1 MKKFT
6 VALCFAIAFAFAQ
19 DPCSDAN
26 STKLSSSASGVQTWN
41 GTKGATVLGGS
52 GDDAY
57 GVEAWTEAGG
67 DKTKLTWFG
76 PNQGGGYAFRAEW
89 TNSTDYLGRLG
100 YQWGNNGKKWSS
112 LGDLCV
118 DYNYTRSTNGSGGS
132 YSYLGIYGWTI
143 GSNNSAEYYIVE
155 DWFGSDQQKMSNLG
169 SNCQTHGNIKVDN
182 KTYEVITCIRP
193 QGSGCVSCNN
203 QAFGQ
208 VFSVRQG
215 MRPEPAK
222 KCGTISIKKHFEE
235 WVKMTTKKGD
245 QSPAQYIYDK
255 TYESKFLAEA
265 AGGTGW
271 FEASY
276 LKFSRTGAC
285 GIVVPS
291 GSYTLDLALTPSNGG
306 TVSKSPSA
314 SYYSSGSNVTVT
326 ATPASGWKFSSWD
339 GDASG
344 SDNPLTVTMNKNKVI
359 TAKFTPV
366 ADPTKNLVTNGTFTN
381 TDSWSFNKGSDYGN
395 SEGTFSA
402 SSNKANINITK
413 IGADPWNP
421 QLVQNGITLVE
432 GMKYRLTFDASA
444 GAARKIVVMIQMAS
458 SPWTTY
464 FEEEVS
470 LTTTSK
476 TFTYDFTMESA
487 SDENGRFGF
496 NLGQATGTVTISNV
510 KLNYVAESS
519 GGTSSS
525 SSGAVVAGSSSSRA
539 SSSSSSRAS
548 SSSSRASSSS
558 SRASSSSVAAGASS
572 SSNLNGAISSG
583 TEVSS
588 SSEEDITPILNRVTV
603 THFSI
608 QPQSD
613 KALRI
618 EISSPAVVEIFDL
631 KGNKV
636 EKFNI
641 SSTQQTVKL
650 SSPSGIYFAKVHGME
665 SIKFVLK

>member
-1 MKKFT
+1 LKKLT
-6 VALCFAIAFAFAQ
+6 IALCFAIAFAFAQ
-19 DPCSDAN
+19 DPCSEAN
-26 STKLSSSASGVQTWN
+26 STKLSTTASGVQTFN
-41 GTKGATVLGGS
+41 GTKGATVLYGS
-52 GDDAY
+52 GDDAI

-67 DKTKLTWFG
+67 DKTKLVWFG
-76 PNQGGGYAFRAEW
+76 QTQGGGSAFRAEW

-100 YQWGNNGKKWSS
+100 YQWGNNGKKWNA

-118 DYNYTRSTNGSGGS
+118 DYNYTRSPNGTGGS

-169 SNCQTHGNIKVDN
+169 GNCQTHGNITVDG

-215 MRPEPAK
+215 MRPEAAK

-276 LKFSRTGAC
+276 LKFSRTGGC
-285 GIVVPS
+285 GVVVPA
-291 GSYTLDLALTPSNGG
+291 GSYTLDLMLTPSNGG
-306 TVSKSPSA
+306 SVKKEPSA
-314 SYYSSGSNVTVT
+314 SYYSSGSSVKVT

-344 SDNPLTVTMNKNKVI
+344 SENPLTVTMNKNKVI
-359 TAKFTPV
+359 TAKFIPV
-366 ADPTKNLVTNGTFTN
+366 IDPTKNLVTNGTFTN
-381 TDSWSFNKGSDYGN
+381 TDSWTFNKGKDYGN
-395 SEGTFSA
+395 SEGTFSV
-402 SSNKANINITK
+402 SGGKANLDITN

-432 GMKYRLTFDASA
+432 GMTYRLTFDASA
-444 GAARKIVVMIQMAS
+444 DKSRKIVVMIQMAS

-464 FEEEVS
+464 FEEAVD

-476 TFTYDFTMESA
+476 TFTYDFTMKAA

-496 NLGQATGTVTISNV
+496 NLGQATGKVTISNV
-510 KLNYVAESS
+510 KLNYVADDTPE
-519 GGTSSS
+519 TSSS
-525 SSGAVVAGSSSSRA
+525 SGTAASSSAVATSSSSTA
-539 SSSSSSRAS
+539 KSSSSTARS
-548 SSSSRASSSS
+548 SSS
-558 SRASSSSVAAGASS
+558 AG
-572 SSNLNGAISSG
+572 N
-583 TEVSS
+583 
-588 SSEEDITPILNRVTV
+588 TPILKNRIPV
-603 THFSI
+603 THLSI
-608 QPQSD
+608 QTLSD
-613 KALRI
+613 KVLRI
-618 EISSPAVVEIFDL
+618 EISSPSVMEIFDL
-631 KGNKV
+631 RGNKV
-636 EKFNI
+636 EEFDV
-641 SSTQQTVKL
+641 SSTLQTVKL
-650 SSPSGIYFAKVHGME
+650 SLPSGIYFAKVPGMKSVRFE
-665 SIKFVLK
+665 LK

>member
-1 MKKFT
+1 MKKLT
-6 VALCFAIAFAFAQ
+6 IAICFAIAFAFAD
-19 DPCSDAN
+19 DPCSEAN
-26 STKLSSSASGVQTWN
+26 SKKLNASASGVQTFN
-41 GTKGATVLGGS
+41 GTKGATVLYGS
-52 GDDAY
+52 GDDAI

-76 PNQGGGYAFRAEW
+76 QSQGGGSAFRAEW

-100 YQWGNNGKKWSS
+100 YQWGNNGKKWNA

-118 DYNYTRSTNGSGGS
+118 DYNYTRSANGTGGS

-143 GSNNSAEYYIVE
+143 GSSNSAEYYIVE
-155 DWFGSDQQKMSNLG
+155 DWFGTGQQGKTNLG
-169 SNCQTHGNIKVDN
+169 NNCDSLGLITVDN
-182 KTYEVITCIRP
+182 KKYAVITCVRP

-208 VFSVRQG
+208 VFSIRQG
-215 MRPEPAK
+215 MTSNTS
-222 KCGTISIKKHFEE
+222 KCGTISIKKHFDE
-235 WVKMTTKKGD
+235 WVKMPGAAK
-245 QSPAQYIYDK
+245 YIYDK

-265 AGGTGW
+265 QGGTGS
-271 FEASY
+271 FEASF
-276 LKFSRTGAC
+276 LKFSRTGNC
-285 GIVVPS
+285 GIVVPA

-314 SYYSSGSNVTVT
+314 SYYSSGSTVKVT

-366 ADPTKNLVTNGTFTN
+366 IDANKNLVTNGTFTN
-381 TDSWSFNKGSDYGN
+381 TDSWTFNKGKDYGN
-395 SEGTFSA
+395 SEGTFSV
-402 SSNKANINITK
+402 SGGKANIDITN

-432 GMKYRLTFDASA
+432 GMKYSLSFEASA
-444 GAARKIVVMIQMAS
+444 DKARKIVVMIQMAS

-476 TFTYDFTMESA
+476 PFTYEFTMESA

-496 NLGQATGTVTISNV
+496 NLGQATGKVTLSNV

-525 SSGAVVAGSSSSRA
+525 SVVANSSSSRA
-539 SSSSSSRAS
+539 SSSSSLAS
-548 SSSSRASSSS
+548 SSSSRANSSNSQTSSNSSSISSSS
-558 SRASSSSVAAGASS
+558 SDEA
-572 SSNLNGAISSG
+572 
-583 TEVSS
+583 
-588 SSEEDITPILNRVTV
+588 TPIVNHLPLATKHP
-603 THFSI
+603 TTYYS
-608 QPQSD
+608 
-613 KALRI
+613 
-618 EISSPAVVEIFDL
+618 L
-631 KGNKV
+631 KGEPLGNAKPQ
-636 EKFNI
+636 KA
-641 SSTQQTVKL
+641 
-650 SSPSGIYFAKVHGME
+650 GIYIVKQGHSVKK
-665 SIKFVLK
+665 IVVR